1 MNFNFSNISIAV
13 IGDMNLDIDFIG
25 EYSGLMSREKES
37 LAIHSSESDK
47 VFYSGGGAGNIVEVL
62 SSMGVGAIYP
72 VGAWNPTLCDRSLS
86 LYRRYMK
93 LPGIASMEYMAEGY
107 STPAF
112 IKFYMPSG
120 HHIFRANV
128 GADVMSEETE
138 KQLVGNLSRLP
149 EVDLVIVADYDE
161 DGRGVLSGKVH
172 TAIYNSFVL
181 PSRHSDQVMVGL
193 SRKRIGSLCN
203 YDYLLLNTKELDGFT
218 SKEKNVDRAW
228 QIADLMGRTK
238 TKNVLLTLEDEGCAI
253 YTRDTESKA
262 IAACRIGS
270 EFISKVM
277 IGSKPV
283 YAKIDTCGAGDALL
297 AVFAACIA
305 KGMKP
310 EDAIKAGNAAARAEV
325 KLLYGARPISLEMVK
340 AEYEEVYGGAGY
352 ESI

>member
-1 MNFNFSNISIAV
+1 
-13 IGDMNLDIDFIG
+13 
-25 EYSGLMSREKES
+25 
-37 LAIHSSESDK
+37 
-47 VFYSGGGAGNIVEVL
+47 
-62 SSMGVGAIYP
+62 MGVGAIYP

-138 KQLVGNLSRLP
+138 KQLVGNLSRLF

-161 DGRGVLSGKVH
+161 DGRGVLTAKVH
-172 TAIYNSFVL
+172 TEIYNRFAGRFGMVDKNDK
-181 PSRHSDQVMVGL
+181 PICVGL
-193 SRKRIGSLCN
+193 SRRRIGSLCN
-203 YDYLLLNTKELDGFT
+203 YDYLVLNTKELDGFT
-218 SKEKNVDRAW
+218 SKGKNVDRAW